1 MAFPT
6 PAWFTTPENR
16 PAQGELIAVTDLH
29 DDQPDFGGSESRFV
43 VAIVTESQVEY
54 WLASSTPDSFYEE

>member
-1 MAFPT
+1 MT

-16 PAQGELIAVTDLH
+16 PAQGELIAVTDLVA
-29 DDQPDFGGSESRFV
+29 DQPEFTWSESRFV

-54 WLASSTPDSFYEE
+54 WLAPVTPTNFHEE

>member
-1 MAFPT
+1 MT

-16 PAQGELIAVTDLH
+16 PAQSELIQVTDLQ
-29 DDQPDFGGSESRFV
+29 DDQPDFDWTESRFV

-54 WLASSTPDSFYEE
+54 WLAPTTPTNFYEE

>member
-1 MAFPT
+1 MTCPT

-16 PAQGELIAVTDLH
+16 PAQSELIAVTDLVA
-29 DDQPDFGGSESRFV
+29 DQPDFTWSESRFV

-54 WLASSTPDSFYEE
+54 WLAPTTPTNFYEE